1 MKEIRG
7 MSMGELA
14 AFVCSHLKKN
24 GINVVLSGGGCV
36 AIYAEGRYVSYD
48 LDFIEN
54 LSSSLRK
61 LKKVL
66 AEIGFKEE
74 GRYFKNMDTEY
85 FLEFPPGP
93 LAVGDEPP
101 QKLTVLRFET
111 GELTAL
117 SPTDC
122 IKDRLAAYF
131 HWNDLECLEQ
141 ALLVARAAAIDLPE
155 IERWALNEGNKG
167 KFDNFKDR
175 LISATSP
182 LRWPD
187 VRK

>member
-1 MKEIRG
+1 MKEIRA
-7 MSMGELA
+7 MSMAELA
-14 AFVCSHLKKN
+14 AFVCSHLRRN
-24 GINVVLSGGGCV
+24 GISVVLSGGGCV
-36 AIYAEGRYVSYD
+36 AIYTEGRYVSYD

-54 LSSSLRK
+54 LSSGRRK

-66 AEIGFKEE
+66 VEIGFEE
-74 GRYFKNMDTEY
+74 KGRYFKHPDTEY

-101 QKLTVLRFET
+101 QSLTVLRFET

-131 HWNDLECLEQ
+131 HWNDQQCLEQ
-141 ALLVARAAAIDLPE
+141 ALLVAGSADIDLAE
-155 IERWALNEGNKG
+155 IERWSLKEGEEG
-167 KFDNFKDR
+167 KFNRFRDLLTEK
-175 LISATSP
+175 T
-182 LRWPD
+182 
-187 VRK
+187 